1 MTLSQAFS
9 RATKNSQ
16 THGGDVEHFH
26 FTPPSEALM
35 RSVCSLVLLATIGLT
50 HTAIAAEI
58 AKPATAPTTRPFI
71 LSKETTYVTGPVR
84 KDGTIDYVA
93 ATNLRLSKG
102 VTKENNA
109 AIPFL
114 EAVTQT
120 TTGMEPHYAKL
131 RKELGV
137 AEPAANAKN
146 ANNIPEIGNLLDETL
161 IAPWTAQKF
170 PEVVRYLDSM
180 KGPLDLLVE
189 ASKRDEFYMP
199 LVREHEDDSLVSV
212 LLPHLQ
218 HMRRLCN
225 SLKSRALLCLGNEDI
240 KGFRRDAIAIVRIS
254 RLSTHA
260 PTMIE
265 SMVGISCEAMGLDA
279 IKIATSG
286 SWLSEAESNQLLA
299 DLRAAPA
306 RRKMYEVLE
315 GCERGTM
322 LEFLQISAVHG
333 VATAQK
339 MLQPMGKDAP
349 VFSNANAT
357 TKDWNA
363 ALRKANAWYDRLA
376 DSGKIPDYA
385 DRIKAA
391 DAVMHDIGELKSKYD
406 GWKGI
411 FAPIEDQL
419 VTLLVPAMQR
429 AYTLDARIAA
439 NEELTETAL
448 ALLAFRTKLG
458 EYPPQLKLLV
468 PTYFKAE
475 PIDPFTGISL
485 TYKTVGAGY
494 ELMSAGPGTKDV
506 RAKSDDLVIRVGN

>member
-1 MTLSQAFS
+1 
-9 RATKNSQ
+9 
-16 THGGDVEHFH
+16 
-26 FTPPSEALM
+26 M
-35 RSVCSLVLLATIGLT
+35 RSFSSLILLAAIGLT
-50 HTAIAAEI
+50 HPATAAEI
-58 AKPATAPTTRPFI
+58 AKPTTAPTTRPFTI
-71 LSKETTYVTGPVR
+71 SKETTYVTGPVR

-109 AIPFL
+109 AIPLL

-120 TTGMEPHYAKL
+120 TAGMAPHYAKV

-137 AEPAANAKN
+137 PEPAADAKN
-146 ANNIPEIGNLLDETL
+146 TNNIPDIGNLLDDTL

-189 ASKRDEFYMP
+189 ASRREEFYMP
-199 LVREHEDDSLVSV
+199 LVREHEDDSMVSI
-212 LLPHLQ
+212 LLPHLNS
-218 HMRRLCN
+218 MRRLCQA
-225 SLKSRALLCLGNEDI
+225 LKSRALLCLGNEDI

-265 SMVGISCEAMGLDA
+265 SMVGIACEAVGLDA

-299 DLRAAPA
+299 DLRAAPP

-315 GCERGTM
+315 GCERGTL
-322 LEFLQISAVHG
+322 LEFLQVAAVHG
-333 VATAQK
+333 VVTAQK

-349 VFSNANAT
+349 VFSTANVT

-363 ALRKANAWYDRLA
+363 ALRKANEWYDRLA
-376 DSGKIPDYA
+376 DTGKIQDYP

-391 DAVMHDIGELKSKYD
+391 DAVMHDIGELKAKYD
-406 GWKGI
+406 GWKSI

-439 NEELTETAL
+439 NEELTQTAL

-458 EYPPQLKLLV
+458 EYPPKLQLLV
-468 PTYFKAE
+468 PTYFKSE
-475 PIDPFTGISL
+475 PIDPFTSKPLIF
-485 TYKTVGAGY
+485 KTVGAGY
-494 ELMSAGPGTKDV
+494 ELMSTGPGTKNV
-506 RAKSDDLVIRVGN
+506 QAKSDDLVIRVGN